1 MKGVNN
7 NGILRTTVLEKILR
21 TFSYHIV
28 IRHIFVE
35 KEFSDKMFLKSLR
48 QTAIYQK
55 SRYIYDTF
63 RHENLVLFLETP
75 SIKRRKKN
83 GENLMFWI
91 RKQKGMRHSFVYCL
105 RVGENLL
112 YKQLTDCSV
121 GKYLSDA
128 GDVYRL

>member
-63 RHENLVLFLETP
+63 RHDNLAIFLETP
-75 SIKRRKKN
+75 STKRRKKKRGKFN
-83 GENLMFWI
+83 VLDKEAKRYAALFCI
-91 RKQKGMRHSFVYCL
+91 LLKG
-105 RVGENLL
+105 G
-112 YKQLTDCSV
+112 
-121 GKYLSDA
+121 GKFA
-128 GDVYRL
+128 I